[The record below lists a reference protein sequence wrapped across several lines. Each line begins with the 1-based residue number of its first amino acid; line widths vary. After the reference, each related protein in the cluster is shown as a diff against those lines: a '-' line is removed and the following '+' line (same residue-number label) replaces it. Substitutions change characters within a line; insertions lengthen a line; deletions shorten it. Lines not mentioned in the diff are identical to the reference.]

1 MKQLIFTLLFMLLYC
16 DKLDAQLSTLEHDI
30 YIYEFAMKRSGRV
43 NLGFLIVEHDKYQEI
58 SFDIRF
64 AKDKIDKVNKTI
76 RILPLDD
83 KVVERSGDFYYNS
96 DDFVKKHRLIPDNIY
111 KMISSSFLEM
121 TNKERLQILNKLFCT
136 SNKKSNR

>member
-1 MKQLIFTLLFMLLYC
+1 MT
-16 DKLDAQLSTLEHDI
+16 
-30 YIYEFAMKRSGRV
+30 YIYEFAMKRPGRV

>member
-1 MKQLIFTLLFMLLYC
+1 MKQLILTLLFMLIYC
-16 DKLDAQLSTLEHDI
+16 DKSEAQLSSTEHDI
-30 YIYEFAMKRSGRV
+30 YMYEFAIKRPGRA
-43 NLGFLIVEHDKYQEI
+43 NLGFLIVKHDKYQEI

-64 AKDKIDKVNKTI
+64 SKDKIDRVNKTI

-111 KMISSSFLEM
+111 RMISSSFLEI
-121 TNKERLQILNKLFCT
+121 TNKERLQILNELSCIFNEKVE
-136 SNKKSNR
+136 

>member
-16 DKLDAQLSTLEHDI
+16 DKSDAQLSTLEHDI
-30 YIYEFAMKRSGRV
+30 YIYEFAMKRPGRV

-64 AKDKIDKVNKTI
+64 SKDKVDKVNKTI
-76 RILPLDD
+76 RTLPLDD

-96 DDFVKKHRLIPDNIY
+96 DDFVKKYRLIPDNIY
-111 KMISSSFLEM
+111 KMISFSFLEI
-121 TNKERLQILNKLFCT
+121 TNKERLQILNELSCT